1 MTLLYPG
8 EVSGRLGYVIPT
20 SRQRGERVFFLLQK
34 LRWATGLLA
43 VGEPSN
49 VYVMHG

>member
-1 MTLLYPG
+1 MTLLYPE

-20 SRQRGERVFFLLQK
+20 FRQRGERVFFLLQT
-34 LRWATGLLA
+34 LRWAVGLPA
-43 VGEPSN
+43 VAEPSN